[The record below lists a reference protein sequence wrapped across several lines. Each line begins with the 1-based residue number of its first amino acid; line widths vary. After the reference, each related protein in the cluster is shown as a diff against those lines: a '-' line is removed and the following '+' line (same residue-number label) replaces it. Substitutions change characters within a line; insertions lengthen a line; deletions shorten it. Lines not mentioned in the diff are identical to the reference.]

1 MEASGANAVR
11 KRHPSQALIESAGAL
26 VYDEHPQIEAT
37 APTRREVIGAMH
49 EQAAADAAAPAAR
62 IDIEGVDLGI
72 EFDVG
77 IARPAAEG
85 EAADGVVF
93 DGDKDGTVG
102 RAVIQPD
109 PRLVFPST
117 RDREGLERARGNDA
131 GIGRLPRAGMNR
143 RDAIE
148 VLRARPAN
156 HAAFRMRK
164 A

>member
-1 MEASGANAVR
+1 
-11 KRHPSQALIESAGAL
+11 
-26 VYDEHPQIEAT
+26 
-37 APTRREVIGAMH
+37 MH

-85 EAADGVVF
+85 EADDGVVF

-109 PRLVFPST
+109 PRLV
-117 RDREGLERARGNDA
+117 ARF
-131 GIGRLPRAGMNR
+131 
-143 RDAIE
+143 IE
-148 VLRARPAN
+148 FAMTL
-156 HAAFRMRK
+156 
-164 A
+164 